1 MKRFL
6 YHFIFI
12 ILISVYLSKTPYDDL
27 LSWGKNNS
35 LFISDKIGMRYIN
48 ENNKSYYALD
58 DIPENTIIMDIP
70 YEIML
75 NSKNALRFLGNK
87 KLEKIYEEYKKL
99 KISIDVAFLPASF
112 EQSFLSYLLY
122 YVTSKPKYYKKTK
135 FYSYFHY
142 LIDTFETDMDSFPV
156 FFSPSQLKLLQ
167 GSLALIET
175 TLLKELYNEEASKL
189 ENLNKKSKFDID
201 EYMRF
206 RTLTTIKTLNISNQT
221 SIVPFI
227 DMFENDPIDFNV
239 NFKLNESNNNIFL
252 FTTHAIH
259 RGSTLYIRSGHF
271 SNNKRFVIYGQT
283 FEKTKD
289 YIEAFQIPMISYML
303 QKSIKVED
311 ENFEYEE
318 SIDLVKKK
326 FYKNALKTYK
336 KLSKYNNED
345 GSDISAYKLFLKNLE
360 MSRELYD
367 HTSTSDIH
375 REFVKPK
382 DINNVIRVLTFEKKF
397 MDEKINVLKNFIN
410 KLEKDENDKNN
421 KKEKKKDKNI
431 NKDL

>member
-1 MKRFL
+1 MKILSYF
-6 YHFIFI
+6 FII
-12 ILISVYLSKTPYDDL
+12 SILISLYSSKTPYDDL
-27 LSWGKNNS
+27 LAWGKNNS
-35 LFISDKIGMRYIN
+35 LYISDKLGMKYVN
-48 ENNKSYYALD
+48 ENNKTYYALD

-70 YEIML
+70 FNLML
-75 NSKNALRFLGNK
+75 NRINAFKLLENK
-87 KLEKIYEEYKKL
+87 KLEKLYDDYKKL
-99 KISIDVAFLPASF
+99 KFGIDIGFLPASL
-112 EQSFLSYLLY
+112 EQSFLSYILY
-122 YVTSKPKYYKKTK
+122 YMTSKPKTYKKSK

-142 LIDTFETDMDSFPV
+142 LIDTFETDLDSFPV
-156 FFSPSQLKLLQ
+156 FYTPSQLKLLQ

-175 TLLKELYNEEASKL
+175 TLLKELYKEEAIKL
-189 ENLNKKSKFDID
+189 KRLSGKNRFDID
-201 EYMRF
+201 EFMRY
-206 RTLTTIKTLNISNQT
+206 RTISTVKSLNVSNHS

-239 NFKLNESNNNIFL
+239 NFRLNETNKNIFV
-252 FTTHAIH
+252 FTTNPIR

-289 YIEAFQIPMISYML
+289 YIESFQIPMISLML

-336 KLSKYNNED
+336 KLSVYNKED
-345 GSDISAYKLFLKNLE
+345 GSDISAYKLFLKNLV
-360 MSRELYD
+360 MTREVYD
-367 HTSTSDIH
+367 NVTTSDIYN
-375 REFVKPK
+375 EFVKMK
-382 DINNVIRVLTFEKKF
+382 DINNVVRVLTFEKKF
-397 MDEKINVLKNFIN
+397 LDSKIDVLKGFIN
-410 KLEKDENDKNN
+410 KLERNDDKKTSKTN
-421 KKEKKKDKNI
+421 KANI